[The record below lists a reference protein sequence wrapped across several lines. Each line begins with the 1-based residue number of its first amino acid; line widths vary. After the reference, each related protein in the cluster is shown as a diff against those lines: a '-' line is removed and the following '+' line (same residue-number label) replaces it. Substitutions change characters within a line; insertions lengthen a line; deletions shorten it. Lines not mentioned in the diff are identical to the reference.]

1 MKSLMGIIIGTLV
14 AAMSSV
20 ALAKEPLVNVD
31 WVKANLD
38 NPDVV
43 VLDIRSRI
51 SGSSK
56 QSYARGHIPG
66 AVYSNYVTGG
76 WRVKDANGT
85 PGMLPSPAQLAD
97 LIGGLGIDNDSHVVV
112 VSRGA
117 NGLEMGAATR
127 VYWTLKVAGHDKVSV
142 LDGGMAAWVAERDPE
157 TRKPVNPLE
166 TGVVELTPATFE
178 VNFREDMVAS
188 KEDVQAALDA
198 GVPVVDHRPTDQ
210 YLGVSKPGPVA
221 RAGTIEGALS
231 IPETWLTRNNRGMMR
246 SKTQLAKLHEAAGA
260 PTSGKVINFCNTAHW
275 ASLGWFVNSELL
287 GNKEAKVYDGSMIEW
302 SKTDLPMSRK
312 IDLD

>member
-1 MKSLMGIIIGTLV
+1 MKSLMGIVIGTLV

-20 ALAKEPLVNVD
+20 ALAKQPLVDVG

-43 VLDIRSRI
+43 ILDIRSRI

-66 AVYSNYVTGG
+66 AVYSDYVEAG

-85 PGMLPSPAQLAD
+85 PGMLPGAEHLSK
-97 LIGGLGIDNDSHVVV
+97 LIGGLGIDNDEHVVV
-112 VSRGA
+112 VSRGV

-127 VYWTLKVAGHDKVSV
+127 VYWTFKVAGHDKVSV
-142 LDGGMAAWVAERDPE
+142 LDGGLAAWVAQRDPD
-157 TRKPVNPLE
+157 TGKPVNPLE
-166 TGVVELTPATFE
+166 TGVVEPEPTTFK
-178 VNFREDMVAS
+178 VDMREDMIAT
-188 KEDVQAALDA
+188 KEDVQRALDS
-198 GVPVVDHRPTDQ
+198 GVPVVDHRPSDQ
-210 YLGVSKPGPVA
+210 HLGVNKPGPVA
-221 RAGTIEGALS
+221 RAGTIPGALS
-231 IPETWLTRNNRGMMR
+231 VPETWLTKNDRGMMR

-275 ASLGWFVNSELL
+275 ATLGWFVNSELL
-287 GNKEAKVYDGSMIEW
+287 GNEEAKVYDGSMVEW
-302 SKTDLPMSRK
+302 SKTDLPMSRE